1 MVLKHFPTIS
11 MMPVWFG
18 NLRRSAL
25 PDLAWPEI
33 LRWESREM
41 KNDQV
46 VKRRTLA
53 GSKHSK
59 LGDKKAISKL
69 KMRFSGKSRLGAY
82 KENDEVTCY

>member
-1 MVLKHFPTIS
+1 
-11 MMPVWFG
+11 
-18 NLRRSAL
+18 
-25 PDLAWPEI
+25 
-33 LRWESREM
+33 M